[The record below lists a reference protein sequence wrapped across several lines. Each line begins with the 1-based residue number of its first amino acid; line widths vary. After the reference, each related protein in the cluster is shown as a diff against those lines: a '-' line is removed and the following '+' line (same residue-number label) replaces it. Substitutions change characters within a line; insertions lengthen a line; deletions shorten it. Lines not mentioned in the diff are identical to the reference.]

1 MAAILLYHAVA
12 SDVVDDRLQ
21 VHPGTIL
28 RHLDWC
34 RDLGYEAAPLADV
47 LSDSAGQRVAVTF
60 DDGFASFAPAWPA
73 LRARGVR
80 PTIFVCPGKVGGE
93 NDWAS
98 PGRVRGRLLDARA
111 IRGLADEG
119 VSFGCHGWDHRPFLR
134 RENRDM
140 DEDLARCEGWFLR
153 TLDSRPSVFAWPFG
167 RFDADAIRAVTR
179 YHGYAMA
186 AGPVRDEDVTR
197 WTVPRIAAE
206 EGWDVGIFE
215 ETLDL
220 GLFFLASS
228 ADRDR
233 S

>member
-12 SDVVDDRLQ
+12 ADVVNDRLQ

-34 RDLGYEAAPLADV
+34 RDLGYEARA
-47 LSDSAGQRVAVTF
+47 AGGRPV
-60 DDGFASFAPAWPA
+60 GFGRAAGRRHLRRRLRELRMAWPA
-73 LRARGVR
+73 LQARGVR

-98 PGRVRGRLLDARA
+98 PGRVRRLLDAKA

-134 RENRDM
+134 RETREM

-153 TLDSRPSVFAWPFG
+153 TLGSRPSAFAWPFG
-167 RFDADAIRAVTR
+167 IFDADAIRAVTR

-186 AGPVRDEDVTR
+186 AGPVRDEEVTR
-197 WTVPRIAAE
+197 WTVPRVAAE
-206 EGWDVGIFE
+206 EGLDVGAFE
-215 ETLDL
+215 EKLDL
-220 GLFFLASS
+220 GLFFLESS
-228 ADRDR
+228 
-233 S
+233 